1 MVTQTQLQNLIWIW
15 VRGGYNLHEIETLQ
29 TYTNSSL
36 ASHQEEFED
45 YLISEASVGKF
56 QHLKYNNNI
65 NILDALISYV
75 Q

>member
-15 VRGGYNLHEIETLQ
+15 VRGGYNLYEIETLQ

-36 ASHQEEFED
+36 ANHQEELED

-65 NILDALISYV
+65 KILDALISYV